1 MSYCDFN
8 PKLFRQFTSMKTKIE
23 PAMSDDWEII
33 PAKYRSLDGMMLYS
47 KKLEQK
53 VADIDL
59 KRFLIFSKEQNLTI
73 VGLKLQGNYI
83 VGNNRSIYTEDM
95 YKTWKDK
102 FDLRTETIIPIKD
115 YKVGHTYS
123 TPCGASYVYLG
134 FRFVS
139 KIKSYLFD
147 DYTNIKKEHFVASEN
162 SSYMQHVAKYE
173 VNKLTQKLNKD
184 FGETLSQEECDKLL
198 EKEFNDNMSYVYFDK
213 VKPKKLKEFDLELI
227 KVSKNNQYCLIY
239 ELYGNYY
246 KSCFSQSYIRTFSP
260 DCSLIDFN
268 PNNMNIH
275 GREISDMVHNKITEN
290 FIQVNFYRVYYSKE
304 QK

>member
-23 PAMSDDWEII
+23 PAISDDWEII

-47 KKLEQK
+47 EKLDQK

-73 VGLKLQGNYI
+73 IGLKLQGNYI

-102 FDLRTETIIPIKD
+102 FESRTETIIPVKD

-123 TPCGASYVYLG
+123 TPCGASYIYLG
-134 FRFVS
+134 FRYVS
-139 KIKSYLFD
+139 KFKSYSFE
-147 DYTNIKKEHFVASEN
+147 DYTNIKKEHFVAFEN
-162 SSYMQHVAKYE
+162 PSYMQHKSKYD

-227 KVSKNNQYCLIY
+227 KVSKNNQHCLIY
-239 ELYGNYY
+239 ELYKNYY
-246 KSCFSQSYIRTFSP
+246 ISKYKQRHIKTSYIEK
-260 DCSLIDFN
+260 SLIDFN
-268 PNNMNIH
+268 PNNMH
-275 GREISDMVHNKITEN
+275 TKGREISDMTHNKITEN
-290 FIQVNFYRVYYSKE
+290 FMQVNFYRVYYSKE